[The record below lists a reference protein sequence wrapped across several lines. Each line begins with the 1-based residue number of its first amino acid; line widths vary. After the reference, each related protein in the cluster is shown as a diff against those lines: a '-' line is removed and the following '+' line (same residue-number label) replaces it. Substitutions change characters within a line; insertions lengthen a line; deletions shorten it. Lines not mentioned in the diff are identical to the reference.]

1 MYEFYSVHEKVGVWI
16 KAVPR
21 PAGQIRRLNRALERP
36 TRIRVIVIAFFLSS
50 HSLSFLLVPS
60 NWQYELCACF

>member
-36 TRIRVIVIAFFLSS
+36 TRIPVIVIAFLFVITLT
-50 HSLSFLLVPS
+50 FFFARPV
-60 NWQYELCACF
+60 